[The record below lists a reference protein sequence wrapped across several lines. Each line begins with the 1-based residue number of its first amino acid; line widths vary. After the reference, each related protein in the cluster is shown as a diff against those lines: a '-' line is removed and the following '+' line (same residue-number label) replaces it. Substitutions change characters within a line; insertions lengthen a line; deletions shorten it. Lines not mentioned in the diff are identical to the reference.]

1 MESYRARVAEHFE
14 ATDAAL
20 TAVAADLAAGF
31 SFTVMELRSDHVV
44 ASYNGDVE
52 RPIASVGKLLL
63 LLEVAEQLESDPSLG
78 HRELSRASVEPVGD
92 SGLWQHLQSDELSV
106 NDVVMLVGAVS
117 DNLATNVLLQL
128 VSLSA
133 VESRTASLGLRH
145 TRLADIV
152 RDRRGADDPPL
163 LASGTTDELALLTAH
178 LARGN
183 HRPSAQVLHW
193 ISFGMD
199 LSMVGS
205 AFGLDPLS
213 HGVGPDRGLRIWSKT
228 GTDAGVRAD
237 VGIVSRGER
246 RLGYAAVGTWAPRS
260 EADRERDLVLELMNC
275 LGTDLRRILETP
287 GGYS

>member
-1 MESYRARVAEHFE
+1 MADRFA

-20 TAVAADLAAGF
+20 NAVGADVASGF
-31 SFTVMELRSDHVV
+31 SFTVTDLRSDHVM
-44 ASYNGDVE
+44 ASFNGDIE

-63 LLEVAEQLESDPSLG
+63 LVEVAEQLESDPSLG
-78 HRELSRASVEPVGD
+78 QRELSRASVDPVGD
-92 SGLWQHLQSDELSV
+92 SGLWQHLQSDELPL
-106 NDVVMLVGAVS
+106 NDVVMLVGTLS

-128 VSLSA
+128 VSLSD
-133 VESRTASLGLRH
+133 VESRTVSLGLRH

-178 LARGN
+178 LGRGD
-183 HRPSAQVLHW
+183 HRPSERVLDW

-237 VGIVSRGER
+237 VGIVSRGEH
-246 RLGYAAVGTWAPRS
+246 RLGYAAVGAWAPRS
-260 EADRERDLVLELMNC
+260 EADHERDLMLELMNC
-275 LGTDLRRILETP
+275 LGKDLRRILETLD
-287 GGYS
+287 GSL